1 MPSRR
6 LRPLEIALIVIDAIL
21 VVVLIVLLVTAP
33 DGPDDAGDGGTT
45 SATAAATGEPG
56 ATDTGEPS
64 STQAVTVPEGAV
76 ELAEFVAPSGNI
88 WCTIGEDAASCQIK
102 TIEYQPPTIDG
113 CTDNDLV
120 GHVLTVD
127 ADGAEFPC
135 PDGPIPGADPG
146 DREELDY
153 DQTSHVGDYMCTMT
167 KTGVG
172 CTNILTGSGFTVRR
186 AEATLS

>member
-45 SATAAATGEPG
+45 SATAAATEPG

-102 TIEYQPPTIDG
+102 TIEYQPPAIDG
-113 CTDNDLV
+113 CADNDLV

-153 DQTSHVGDYMCTMT
+153 DKTSHVGDYMCTMT
-167 KTGVG
+167 ETGVS